1 MTSFQTP
8 PPTILFN
15 PSTST
20 FSSSKININKDLIKE
35 NLREKLIKY
44 QKQKQHPFPL
54 ILMFSFLFSLLVT
67 CSTGAP
73 HSAFYDASINSFSEP
88 AFSVFLP
95 TNSRSF
101 VGIRT
106 LRPSKAVFGFRQL
119 RESLAEH
126 SEQRRELRKT
136 RELEVKQGEEELQL
150 LEQLQNK
157 NLSQRQP
164 RKYINL
170 QRRQKIYDRL
180 LCIATFQNLSQC
192 RNSK

>member
-1 MTSFQTP
+1 
-8 PPTILFN
+8 
-15 PSTST
+15 
-20 FSSSKININKDLIKE
+20 
-35 NLREKLIKY
+35 
-44 QKQKQHPFPL
+44 
-54 ILMFSFLFSLLVT
+54 MFSFLFSLILAT
-67 CSTGAP
+67 CSAGAP
-73 HSAFYDASINSFSEP
+73 FYDASMNSFSEP
-88 AFSVFLP
+88 P

-150 LEQLQNK
+150 LEQLQHQNI
-157 NLSQRQP
+157 SQRQP

-180 LCIATFQNLSQC
+180 LVVLINFETKKFSDYEMNE
-192 RNSK
+192 KI

>member
-101 VGIRT
+101 

-180 LCIATFQNLSQC
+180 
-192 RNSK
+192 